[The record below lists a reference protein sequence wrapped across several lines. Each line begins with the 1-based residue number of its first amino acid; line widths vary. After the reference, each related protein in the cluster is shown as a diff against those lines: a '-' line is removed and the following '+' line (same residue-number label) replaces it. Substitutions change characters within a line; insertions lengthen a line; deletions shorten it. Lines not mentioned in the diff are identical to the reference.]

1 MEHHLD
7 RWAYDPANGIDTR
20 LTAKYPRLCLTGND
34 GNNRG
39 PNSDYWL
46 RDASYLRLKSVELG
60 YTLPARAA
68 KAIWLK
74 KPAHLCLRDE
84 PLHLR
89 QDRHSRSGN
98 DHDGDRLSLQRTVC
112 MGLNI
117 SFKPAE
123 P

>member
-1 MEHHLD
+1 MYK
-7 RWAYDPANGIDTR
+7 RQIDTR
-20 LTAKYPRLCLTGND
+20 LTAKYPRLSLTGND

-74 KPAHLCLRDE
+74 NLRIYVSATNLFTFDKIDILDPE
-84 PLHLR
+84 TTTTGTVYP
-89 QDRHSRSGN
+89 
-98 DHDGDRLSLQRTVC
+98 LQRTVC

-117 SFKPAE
+117 SF
-123 P
+123 